1 MLEFPLVDAGNSFG
15 QASRDFQFA
24 AAVAAFGM
32 LLRDSEH
39 KGTAT
44 YDSVLEI
51 AGSAT
56 GADVHGYRRELLE
69 MVRQAMDLGSRR
81 RADGVPSADAERR

>member
-1 MLEFPLVDAGNSFG
+1 MADSGNSFS
-15 QASRDFQFA
+15 QADRDFQFA
-24 AAVAAFGM
+24 AAVASFGM

-51 AGSAT
+51 ASA
-56 GADVHGYRRELLE
+56 
-69 MVRQAMDLGSRR
+69 
-81 RADGVPSADAERR
+81 AEEP

>member
-1 MLEFPLVDAGNSFG
+1 VKDAAPSD
-15 QASRDFQFA
+15 SSDIRFA

-44 YDSVLEI
+44 YEGVLELAR
-51 AGSAT
+51 AGQ
-56 GADVHGYRRELLE
+56 GQDPGGYRSEFLQLVETAQSLTPRTA
-69 MVRQAMDLGSRR
+69 RIG
-81 RADGVPSADAERR
+81 G